1 MKIEFF
7 NIFIR
12 KAFVKTFNLNVA
24 FSKFLRKDSSLEEQI
39 ILAAFLFV
47 FQISLL
53 FSSILYFLKIETR
66 FNIDTKLISL
76 GFFILLSFSIL
87 KFLFRKNRYQMF
99 QGFEKNKI
107 SVIIHFILITLLLL
121 VFLGIAILYEFTNGN
136 LSIILYYL
144 LK

>member
-1 MKIEFF
+1 MKIEFL
-7 NIFIR
+7 IIVK

-24 FSKFLRKDSSLEEQI
+24 FSKFLRKDSSFEEQI

-47 FQISLL
+47 FQISLF

-66 FNIDTKLISL
+66 FYIDTKLISL
-76 GFFILLSFSIL
+76 CFFILLSFSIL

-99 QGFEKNKI
+99 QGLEKNKI
-107 SVIIHFILITLLLL
+107 SVITYFILINLLLL

-136 LSIILYYL
+136 FSIILYYL
-144 LK
+144 FK